1 MSLLSG
7 EYISVYGVT
16 DKKKYPTGSEQ
27 PKKVV
32 LVEKRAE
39 SS

>member
-1 MSLLSG
+1 
-7 EYISVYGVT
+7 VT

-32 LVEKRAE
+32 LGEKRAE